1 MMDGREEEEEEE
13 EDLDQVRG
21 FRGRRLRQKQIEENG
36 GLGDFDEKLR
46 RKQSALEETG
56 DDLGGDFALSEE
68 DGDTGSESDSGSS
81 YYSDESEGSQ
91 EEDEGSDDDD
101 DEEEGDGGSGEAEK
115 RKAMESTLKVTGEEA
130 FLRRAGLGAKP
141 NQSKGGQADDPEA
154 ATMARMGLQSNI
166 ADLDSSIPFVI
177 KIPQTYEDFDQ
188 LMAGRAPAQQQEILQ
203 RIRISNPVSLG
214 QENRKKAQVFYGIL
228 LQYFANLCKRSPLPR
243 KELNLLVP
251 EIHTLTSEVP
261 LYAATV
267 ARARL
272 EQMHKRV
279 SRGMWPGKLPS
290 LPDFFANADD

>member
-1 MMDGREEEEEEE
+1 MMEGREEEEE

-91 EEDEGSDDDD
+91 EEDEGSDDEEE
-101 DEEEGDGGSGEAEK
+101 EEEGDGGSGEAEK